1 MRSWISATSSLASVV
16 MIVKV
21 RIHSPDNGSF
31 RARRASRGRWRMA
44 VAGCTGGHLPARRR
58 VTRRVSNY
66 FARAVEKPTRHR
78 GGRAAPCLG
87 TIGNH
92 RVVAMIRDAALGR
105 QVHTYAQV
113 STPDRRQALY
123 LSWVIVSLG

>member
-1 MRSWISATSSLASVV
+1 MISATSSSASVV
-16 MIVKV
+16 MIYGKGANP
-21 RIHSPDNGSF
+21 H
-31 RARRASRGRWRMA
+31 
-44 VAGCTGGHLPARRR
+44 
-58 VTRRVSNY
+58 
-66 FARAVEKPTRHR
+66 AVEKPTRHR